1 MECCCKK
8 ECHGKINLKKHFDIW
23 SKVSVGGEI
32 VIGGGW
38 VSEEEERGKRKERT
52 TKEEQ
57 GIPSDGT
64 PLVLCRSFGSTG
76 S

>member
-8 ECHGKINLKKHFDIW
+8 ECHGKINLKKRFDIW

-32 VIGGGW
+32 VIGGGC
-38 VSEEEERGKRKERT
+38 VRRRRRKEEKGKR
-52 TKEEQ
+52 EQ
-57 GIPSDGT
+57 PKKSRVY
-64 PLVLCRSFGSTG
+64 PVMAHLWSFGSTG